1 MARFPKLKGADPF
14 PHFATVNPYE
24 RREDFDYSRYDYTA
38 TIKLCRVPW
47 TPDYRHT
54 VNWTSASARGA
65 YFADIDGEPVELQNG
80 FVRIQTERINVP
92 VPLDVALTYNYVWL
106 QVPQLTQA
114 SPIDYETHGI
124 RSIGAFVTDAIYY
137 APSSTELVLSIDY
150 WTTYLPH
157 LQVHQL
163 YLDRG
168 HAPMWA
174 MSASEYLTNPLDNSY
189 DLLTPDVN
197 YGDRGI
203 VRDGKMLSASQ
214 SACVYVLAT
223 TIPYASIDLI
233 PTAVAGVAVGPTW
246 SDTQERFGHQLQV
259 NGYTWEYGYTY
270 DGMKSP
276 NDPTHYDGNAATGYY
291 YYGLLGSAV
300 ASGALQ
306 TLLHAL
312 PPLATTCAALY
323 VVPQDV
329 VVFGNVHTISGV
341 QLHEIGTKT
350 GFVPMG
356 QLSLS
361 VSAFGYPDRYKDIAK
376 LYTLP
381 YASIELSDDAGQ
393 TVSIAIESIAG
404 STLDVVQRISAAFPF
419 LSWQALAANVA
430 NATAT
435 GSSRYVWH
443 DVTGSTQTLDVLDTS
458 LDYVIELGIPTYQ
471 LLLDA
476 ATDAGSQNYIEAQQ
490 QRENARV
497 AYQNAMRTA
506 NNAMENALD
515 SNATAYTNATA
526 SNATAWTN
534 TASSADTALAN
545 IQNTGQTQNANADN
559 QNNARTGKT
568 SRAIQL
574 ASDLWNSNQSHI
586 ADTGNLDADFSA
598 VASDI
603 NLKSEALSAT
613 ASSFM
618 SAAMG
623 NVVGALSSGF
633 SGLISIT
640 TSGALAGLSFDNQ
653 QQRVA
658 EAQGYDTRNTEA
670 QTDNMS
676 DQTLIDN
683 ALNSAVTSLNVATNN
698 VNAQNV
704 HTTTKANATRTK
716 STGDANAGR
725 TKSTGDSNA
734 TYNRSTSEANAKTN
748 MIVAQDVWLNG
759 MRQLDAMP
767 PVAHG
772 SNAGEAAQDAW
783 KAKGI
788 HARIVTQSDSAISR
802 AGDAMLRY
810 GYQYEGIWTVSS
822 WCPSD
827 RDYCYWK
834 SGDVFANAASLDNPT
849 VERAFERIMMD
860 GTTVWNDPEKIGAVR
875 L

>member
-38 TIKLCRVPW
+38 TIKLCRVSW

-54 VNWTSASARGA
+54 VNWESASARDA

-92 VPLDVALTYNYVWL
+92 VPLDVALTYNYVWM

-114 SPIDYETHGI
+114 SPIDYETSGI

-137 APSSTELVLSIDY
+137 APSSTELVLAIDY

-157 LQVHQL
+157 LQVQQL

-174 MSASEYLTNPLDNSY
+174 MSASEYLSNPLDNSY

-197 YGDRGI
+197 YGERAI
-203 VRDGKMLSASQ
+203 VRDGKMLSTAQ
-214 SACVYVLAT
+214 SSCVYVLAT
-223 TIPYASIDLI
+223 TIPYASIDSI

-246 SDTQERFGHQLQV
+246 SDTSERFGHQLQV

-270 DGMKSP
+270 DGMRSP

-312 PPLATTCAALY
+312 PPLATTCAAMY

-329 VVFGNVHTISGV
+329 IVFGNVHTISGV

-361 VSAFGYPDRYKDIAK
+361 VAAFGYPDRYKNIAK
-376 LYTLP
+376 LYTMP
-381 YASIELSDDAGQ
+381 YASIELSDDSGQ

-430 NATAT
+430 NASGA
-435 GSSRYVWH
+435 SSYVWH
-443 DVTGSTQTLDVLDTS
+443 DVTGTTQTLSMLDTGME
-458 LDYVIELGIPTYQ
+458 YAIELGIPTYQ

-476 ATDAGSQNYIEAQQ
+476 ATSEGSTSYIEAQQ
-490 QRENARV
+490 QREQARV
-497 AYQNAMRTA
+497 AYQNAMRSANTA
-506 NNAMENALD
+506 RENTIDAD
-515 SNATAYTNATA
+515 
-526 SNATAWTN
+526 ATAWTN

-545 IQNTGQTQNANADN
+545 TRNTGQTQNANAAS
-559 QNNARTGKT
+559 QNNTRTLKTARNNQAQNDT
-568 SRAIQL
+568 SSEAVSNIFNSLYLDDEYTMQ
-574 ASDLWNSNQSHI
+574 ASD
-586 ADTGNLDADFSA
+586 A
-598 VASDI
+598 
-603 NLKSEALSAT
+603 NLKSEAVAGALNTVMSALSGNGLGAVSTGLSAIVNIST
-613 ASSFM
+613 DAFLS
-618 SAAMG
+618 
-623 NVVGALSSGF
+623 VLSSENIEGK
-633 SGLISIT
+633 
-640 TSGALAGLSFDNQ
+640 
-653 QQRVA
+653 
-658 EAQGYDTRNTEA
+658 EAVGQDY
-670 QTDNMS
+670 QTNLNAIHVS
-676 DQTLIDN
+676 NAADQTAYDN
-683 ALNSAVTSLNVATNN
+683 DLNSTVTSLNVATANT
-698 VNAQNV
+698 NAQNV
-704 HTTTKANATRTK
+704 NTTTKANATRTRNT
-716 STGDANAGR
+716 SDANA
-725 TKSTGDSNA
+725 
-734 TYNRSTSEANAKTN
+734 TYSRSASEANAKSN
-748 MIVAQDVWLNG
+748 MIVAQDAYLNR
-759 MRQLDAMP
+759 MRQMDAIP
-767 PVAHG
+767 PVAYG
-772 SNAGEAAQDAW
+772 SNTGEASADAW
-783 KAKGI
+783 RTKGV
-788 HARIVTQSDSAISR
+788 HMRIVTQSDSAISR

-810 GYQYEGIWTVSS
+810 GYRYEGLWNIEA
-822 WCPSD
+822 WCPDD
-827 RDYCYWK
+827 RDYCYWQA
-834 SGDVFANAASLDNPT
+834 GDVFANAAALDNPT
-849 VERAFERIMMD
+849 AEGVFERIMRD
-860 GTTVWNDPEKIGAVR
+860 GTTVWNDPEKIGAVM

>member
-24 RREDFDYSRYDYTA
+24 RREVFDYSRYDYTA

-54 VNWTSASARGA
+54 VNWESASARDT
-65 YFADIDGEPVELQNG
+65 YFASIDGEPVELQNG

-92 VPLDVALTYNYVWL
+92 VPLDVALTYNYVWME
-106 QVPQLTQA
+106 VPKLTQA
-114 SPIDYETHGI
+114 SPIDYETSGI

-137 APSSTELVLSIDY
+137 APSSTELVLAIDY

-174 MSASEYLTNPLDNSY
+174 MSASEYLSNPLDNSY
-189 DLLTPDVN
+189 DLLTHDVN
-197 YGDRGI
+197 YGDRAI
-203 VRDGKMLSASQ
+203 VRDGKMLSAAQ

-223 TIPYASIDLI
+223 TIPYAAIDSI

-246 SDTQERFGHQLQV
+246 SDTSERFGRQLQV

-270 DGMKSP
+270 EGMKSP

-300 ASGALQ
+300 VSGALQ

-312 PPLATTCAALY
+312 PPLATTCAAMY

-361 VSAFGYPDRYKDIAK
+361 VSAFGYPDRYKNIAK
-376 LYTLP
+376 LYTTP

-430 NATAT
+430 NASGT
-435 GSSRYVWH
+435 SSYVWH
-443 DVTGSTQTLDVLDTS
+443 DVTGTTQTLSMLDTGME
-458 LDYVIELGIPTYQ
+458 YAIELGIPTYQ

-476 ATDAGSQNYIEAQQ
+476 ATSEGSTSYVEAQQ
-490 QRENARV
+490 QREQARV
-497 AYQNAMRTA
+497 TYQNAMRSANTA
-506 NNAMENALD
+506 RENTIDAD
-515 SNATAYTNATA
+515 
-526 SNATAWTN
+526 ATAWTN

-545 IQNTGQTQNANADN
+545 TRNTGQTQNANAAS
-559 QNNARTGKT
+559 QNNTRTLKTARNNQAQNDT
-568 SRAIQL
+568 SSEAVSNIFNSLYLDDEYTLQ
-574 ASDLWNSNQSHI
+574 ASD
-586 ADTGNLDADFSA
+586 A
-598 VASDI
+598 
-603 NLKSEALSAT
+603 NLKSEAVAGALNTVMSALSGNGLGAVSTGLSAIVNIST
-613 ASSFM
+613 DAFLS
-618 SAAMG
+618 
-623 NVVGALSSGF
+623 VLSSENIEGK
-633 SGLISIT
+633 
-640 TSGALAGLSFDNQ
+640 
-653 QQRVA
+653 
-658 EAQGYDTRNTEA
+658 EAVGQDY
-670 QTDNMS
+670 QTNLNAIQVS
-676 DQTLIDN
+676 NAADQTAYDN
-683 ALNSAVTSLNVATNN
+683 DLNSNVTSLNVATAN

-704 HTTTKANATRTK
+704 NTTTKANATRTRNT
-716 STGDANAGR
+716 SDANA
-725 TKSTGDSNA
+725 
-734 TYNRSTSEANAKTN
+734 TYSRSASEANAKSN
-748 MIVAQDVWLNG
+748 MIVAQDAYLNR
-759 MRQLDAMP
+759 MRQMDALP
-767 PVAHG
+767 PVAYG
-772 SNAGEAAQDAW
+772 ANTGEASADAW
-783 KAKGI
+783 RTKGV
-788 HARIVTQSDSAISR
+788 HMRIVTQSDSAISR

-810 GYQYEGIWTVSS
+810 GYQYDGLWNIET
-822 WCPSD
+822 WCPDD
-827 RDYCYWK
+827 RDYCYWQ
-834 SGDVFANAASLDNPT
+834 SGDVFANAAALDNPT
-849 VERAFERIMMD
+849 AEGVFERIMRD

>member
-38 TIKLCRVPW
+38 TIKICRVPW

-54 VNWTSASARGA
+54 VNWQSASARDA
-65 YFADIDGEPVELQNG
+65 YFAGIDGEPVELQNG
-80 FVRIQTERINVP
+80 FVRIQTARINVP
-92 VPLDVALTYNYVWL
+92 VPLDVALTYNYVWM

-114 SPIDYETHGI
+114 SPIDYETSGI

-174 MSASEYLTNPLDNSY
+174 MSASEYLSNPLDNSY

-197 YGDRGI
+197 YGERAI
-203 VRDGKMLSASQ
+203 VRDGKMLSSAQ

-223 TIPYASIDLI
+223 TIPYAAIDSI

-246 SDTQERFGHQLQV
+246 SDTNERFGHQLQV

-270 DGMKSP
+270 EGMRSP

-312 PPLATTCAALY
+312 PPLATTCAAMY

-329 VVFGNVHTISGV
+329 VVFGNIHTISGV

-356 QLSLS
+356 NLSFS
-361 VSAFGYPDRYKDIAK
+361 VSSFGYPDRYKEIAK
-376 LYTLP
+376 LYTMP

-404 STLDVVQRISAAFPF
+404 STLDIVQRISAAFPF

-430 NATAT
+430 NASGA
-435 GSSRYVWH
+435 SNYVWH
-443 DVTGSTQTLDVLDTS
+443 DVTGTTQTLSMLDTGME
-458 LDYVIELGIPTYQ
+458 YAIELGIPTYQ

-476 ATDAGSQNYIEAQQ
+476 ATSEGSTSYIEAQQ
-490 QRENARV
+490 QREQARV
-497 AYQNAMRTA
+497 TYQNAMRSANTA
-506 NNAMENALD
+506 RENTIDAD
-515 SNATAYTNATA
+515 
-526 SNATAWTN
+526 ATAWTN

-545 IQNTGQTQNANADN
+545 TRNSGQTQNANADN
-559 QNNARTGKT
+559 QNNARIAKT
-568 SRAIQL
+568 SRSVQL
-574 ASDLWNSNQSHI
+574 ASDLLVAGVRHI
-586 ADTGNLDADFSA
+586 ANVGNLDADFSM

-603 NLKSEALSAT
+603 NLKSEALAAT
-613 ASSFM
+613 ASTVM
-618 SAAMG
+618 SAATG
-623 NVVGALSSGF
+623 NIAGALSTGF
-633 SGLISIT
+633 SGILSIS
-640 TSGALAGLSFDNQ
+640 TSNALAYLSYDNT
-653 QQRVA
+653 QQRVS
-658 EAQGYDTRNTEA
+658 EG
-670 QTDNMS
+670 QTNETNVTQYQVDNMT
-676 DQTLIDN
+676 DQTAIDN
-683 ALNSAVTSLNVATNN
+683 DLNSAVTSLNVATAN

-704 HTTTKANATRTK
+704 NTTTKANATRTRNT
-716 STGDANAGR
+716 SDANA
-725 TKSTGDSNA
+725 
-734 TYNRSTSEANAKTN
+734 TYSRSASEANAKSN
-748 MIVAQDVWLNG
+748 MIVAQDAYLNR
-759 MRQLDAMP
+759 MRQMDALP
-767 PVAHG
+767 PVAYG
-772 SNAGEAAQDAW
+772 ANTGEASSDAW
-783 KAKGI
+783 RAKGV
-788 HARIVTQSDSAISR
+788 HMRIVTQSDSAISR

-810 GYQYEGIWTVSS
+810 GYQYEGLWNIET
-822 WCPSD
+822 WCPDD
-827 RDYCYWK
+827 RDYCYWQA
-834 SGDVFANAASLDNPT
+834 GDVFANAASLDNPT
-849 VERAFERIMMD
+849 AESAFERIMRD